1 MGVYEIMG
9 EGKFGVT
16 GFADD
21 GDEAEGMVKEGPS
34 QYVEKKRYVG
44 GNFKEDSKKRKF
56 DSSN

>member
-9 EGKFGVT
+9 EGTVGVT

-34 QYVEKKRYVG
+34 QYVEKKRYV
-44 GNFKEDSKKRKF
+44 
-56 DSSN
+56 